1 MLSFRIAAILL
12 FVVKIDF
19 LMVLTESTISLK
31 TGDSAPEFNLR
42 GIDDNMH
49 SLNDYSKKGLL
60 IIFMCN
66 HCPYVKAKINAI
78 KELHDKFKDHIS
90 IVGIN
95 SNDSVKYPDDD
106 FDSMKAVAKDKC
118 LEIDFFM
125 ALTESTIS
133 LKTGD
138 SAPEFNLK
146 GIDDNMHSLN
156 DYSKKGLLIIFMCN
170 HCPYVK
176 AKINAIKELHDKFK
190 DHISIVGINS
200 NDSMKYP
207 DDSFDSMKVVAKEKG
222 LKIDYLVDETQEI
235 AKKYGA
241 VCTPDPFL
249 FDSEKKLVFHGRID
263 DAMNPDAEVTEKV
276 MVNNIE
282 KFLDGQKIEK
292 EFDPSIGCSIK
303 WKEQQT

>member
-1 MLSFRIAAILL
+1 MLSFGILVILL

-19 LMVLTESTISLK
+19 FMV
-31 TGDSAPEFNLR
+31 
-42 GIDDNMH
+42 
-49 SLNDYSKKGLL
+49 
-60 IIFMCN
+60 
-66 HCPYVKAKINAI
+66 
-78 KELHDKFKDHIS
+78 
-90 IVGIN
+90 
-95 SNDSVKYPDDD
+95 
-106 FDSMKAVAKDKC
+106 
-118 LEIDFFM
+118 
-125 ALTESTIS
+125 LTESTIS

-176 AKINAIKELHDKFK
+176 AKINAINELHDKFK

-207 DDSFDSMKVVAKEKG
+207 DDNFDSMKVVVKEKG

-249 FDSEKKLVFHGRID
+249 FDSEKKLIFHGRID
-263 DAMNPDAEVTEKV
+263 DAMNPEAEVSEKV
-276 MVNNIE
+276 MINNIQ
-282 KFLDGQKIEK
+282 KFLEGQKIEK
-292 EFDPSIGCSIK
+292 DFDPSIGCSIK

>member
-1 MLSFRIAAILL
+1 MLSFRIIVILL

-19 LMVLTESTISLK
+19 FMV
-31 TGDSAPEFNLR
+31 
-42 GIDDNMH
+42 
-49 SLNDYSKKGLL
+49 
-60 IIFMCN
+60 
-66 HCPYVKAKINAI
+66 
-78 KELHDKFKDHIS
+78 
-90 IVGIN
+90 
-95 SNDSVKYPDDD
+95 
-106 FDSMKAVAKDKC
+106 
-118 LEIDFFM
+118 
-125 ALTESTIS
+125 LTESTIS

-176 AKINAIKELHDKFK
+176 AKINAINELHDKFK

-207 DDSFDSMKVVAKEKG
+207 DDNFDSMKVVVKEKG